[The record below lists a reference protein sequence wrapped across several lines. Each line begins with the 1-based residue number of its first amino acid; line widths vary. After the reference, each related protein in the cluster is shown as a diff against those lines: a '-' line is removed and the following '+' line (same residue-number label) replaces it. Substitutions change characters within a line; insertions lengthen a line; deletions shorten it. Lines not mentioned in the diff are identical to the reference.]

1 MEELRKPIVIED
13 KNGKITVKMVPLS
26 QYVRIKENEL
36 NQKAWEEFRFRQQTE
51 KMLENWFVSS
61 WNDEALN
68 ELKTLQKENPNVNPL
83 LKKKGNATP

>member
-68 ELKTLQKENPNVNPL
+68 ELKTLQK
-83 LKKKGNATP
+83 